1 MNKVLIFTN
10 KSSWIGIS
18 DEIRDRVEWKSY
30 PNMTNPIMECVSGV
44 YLVYDSIGINK
55 LKDIFEACADDFFYI
70 LIHTKGHGKEVFA
83 PWRQFCYIL
92 KGKHENDNEDLY
104 LPTFDILT
112 DENDN
117 KLRRIINSIFLNN
130 ALIELLNEC
139 YAPNNNLDNS
149 NAYRALRQDEEIR
162 DDLESFKRKYETSK
176 KLVDYLEDLRGLQY
190 KIEEIFQ
197 ISNSN
202 S

>member
-18 DEIRDRVEWKSY
+18 DEIRDRVKWKSY
-30 PNMTNPIMECVSGV
+30 PNVTNPIMECVSGV
-44 YLVYDSIGINK
+44 YLVYDSICINE
-55 LKDIFEACADDFFYI
+55 LKEIFETHAEDFFYI
-70 LIHTKGHGKEVFA
+70 LIHTRGHGKEVFA
-83 PWRQFCYIL
+83 PWSQRCYIL
-92 KGKHENDNEDLY
+92 KGKHENYDEDLY

-176 KLVDYLEDLRGLQY
+176 KLVDYLEDLRSLQY
-190 KIEEIFQ
+190 KIEEKFQ